1 MEQTCCFILSIFY
14 SWDLACGHFREKINV
29 LSRFNLRIVDDDDIT
44 LRLFAILPL
53 KIQVA

>member
-44 LRLFAILPL
+44 LRLFVILPL